1 MSKRNFVVWRS
12 LRSDH
17 GNCSYAIID
26 DTLVVKTH
34 LGTATHHR
42 FDGIDPEAL
51 ARVMTWEIN
60 LTNAPGHTE

>member
-1 MSKRNFVVWRS
+1 MSRRKFIVWRN

-17 GNCSYAIID
+17 GNCSWAIID
-26 DTLVVKTH
+26 DTLVVKTR
-34 LGTATHHR
+34 LGTATYPR
-42 FDGIDPEAL
+42 FDGIDPEGL